1 MTSIN
6 NSMPAM
12 VRRNGMEKPVRLSRS
27 RLPPVMLSTVSII
40 TWMPACLARAIIA
53 RFRPRSLWK

>member
-1 MTSIN
+1 
-6 NSMPAM
+6 
-12 VRRNGMEKPVRLSRS
+12 MEKPVRRSRS

-40 TWMPACLARAIIA
+40 TSTPASLARCIMA